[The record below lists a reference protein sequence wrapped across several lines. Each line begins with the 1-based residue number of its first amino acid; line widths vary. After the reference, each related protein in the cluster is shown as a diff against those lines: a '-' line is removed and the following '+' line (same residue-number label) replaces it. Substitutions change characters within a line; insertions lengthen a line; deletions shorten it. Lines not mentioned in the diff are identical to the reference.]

1 MKHET
6 SKILTSAIIRYVQS
20 HGGQSYSLVAP
31 AGRYKLQRKH
41 GMPMLKIIYRGRE
54 LFVEV
59 RARIGCK
66 SAASGDGQNFL
77 AHSFAGF
84 QKWFDSIK

>member
-41 GMPMLKIIYRGRE
+41 GMPTLKIIYRGRE

-59 RARIGCK
+59 RARAGCK
-66 SAASGDGQNFL
+66 SLASLSGKYFL
-77 AHSFAGF
+77 AHNLEDF
-84 QKWFDSIK
+84 KEWFEKLK